1 MEMASI
7 FEKRFLVASRQC
19 HIIIFTAPAVAKE
32 NAVSASGKKIT
43 YTEGLTYNVAVATA
57 VNMAQ

>member
-7 FEKRFLVASRQC
+7 FEKRFLVAWWQC

-32 NAVSASGKKIT
+32 NAVSASGKKKSHT
-43 YTEGLTYNVAVATA
+43 QKA
-57 VNMAQ
+57 